1 MRSYVQSMIGDLSPG
16 VRRFIATESLFG
28 IGAGILALIL
38 NLHLLQLGFNEKEI
52 GQITSLGALA
62 TGLLSLPAGLLI
74 RVTGRKPM
82 LVLGMA
88 MTALSLVGFGT
99 ATSPIQVMSC
109 QLVWSLGITAIVT
122 SEIQLIFEYCR
133 EKQEETRAY
142 SLLFAVFTLFTG
154 FGTLLGGYLP
164 NWIGG
169 STSVYQYSFFVAA
182 ACFALASLLR
192 GVLLPRSGTA
202 SQIAANTAKKNL
214 NSGDAVK
221 KKSYSIL
228 FILCAI
234 IFMSGVLFGLLNPYL
249 NVILKYRFDWN
260 DGAISLVLTLS
271 GFFLF
276 LGSLL
281 VPYLL
286 ERSGI
291 RKTFGLLFVCNALFA
306 FLLALAVPAPI
317 FSVLLLL
324 RGGLFS
330 MLSNL
335 LDSEAMSAV
344 PEADRNLFA
353 GLRTIA
359 RSSGNAI
366 AAYATGLILAASD
379 YQLPFILTGVMLV
392 LGYGLYLWS
401 AQPILERRSAQPVP
415 NQPAQTATDSA

>member
-1 MRSYVQSMIGDLSPG
+1 MRSYIHSMIGDLSPG
-16 VRRFIATESLFG
+16 VRRFIGTESLFG

-62 TGLLSLPAGLLI
+62 TGLFSLPAGLLI

-88 MTALSLVGFGT
+88 MAALSLIGFGA
-99 ATSPIQVMSC
+99 ATSPLEVTAC
-109 QLVWSLGITAIVT
+109 QLAWSIGITAIVT

-133 EKQEETRAY
+133 DKREETRAY

-154 FGTLLGGYLP
+154 VGTLLGGYLP
-164 NWIGG
+164 NWLGG
-169 STSVYQYSFFVAA
+169 TTTVYQYSFFAAA
-182 ACFALASLLR
+182 ACFALSSVLR
-192 GVLLPRSGTA
+192 GFLLPASGTA
-202 SQIAANTAKKNL
+202 SKKTDTAHTSKNKSQS
-214 NSGDAVK
+214 SGDAGEYKPHSV
-221 KKSYSIL
+221 L
-228 FILCAI
+228 FVLCAI
-234 IFMSGVLFGLLNPYL
+234 IFMSGLLFGLLNPYL
-249 NVILKYRFDWN
+249 NVILKYRFELN

-286 ERSGI
+286 EKAGV
-291 RKTFGLLFVCNALFA
+291 RKTFGLLFLCNALFA
-306 FLLALAVPAPI
+306 FLLALSVPATL

-335 LDSEAMSAV
+335 IDSEAMSAV

-353 GLRTIA
+353 GMRTIA
-359 RSSGNAI
+359 RSAGNAL
-366 AAYATGLILAASD
+366 AAYATGFILAASD
-379 YQLPFILTGVMLV
+379 YRLPFILTGIMLV
-392 LGYGLYLWS
+392 LGYGLYIWS
-401 AQPILERRSAQPVP
+401 AQPILERRA
-415 NQPAQTATDSA
+415 AQTAIES